1 MLRLPRRWNSAFT
14 VLVGIF
20 FCGLLI
26 KQFGRTSNTRHGPRY
41 HPIHTNKLPSRN
53 AEALPNIQ
61 FTFPEETEAERND
74 RYKKRLAV
82 KETFVRSWD
91 AYKELA
97 WGFDELRPVTGTPAT
112 TFGGWGAT
120 LVDSLDTL
128 WIMGMKEEF
137 EAAVEAVT
145 DIDFTISNQ
154 TNVNI
159 FETTIRYLG
168 GLIGAYDVTRS
179 AYPALLAKAVELG
192 DILYQAFDTPQRI
205 PVSRWDWLRP
215 GQLPADRVIVAE
227 LGSLTLEFTRLS
239 EITGDSKY
247 YDAVYRVMLAF
258 EMSQEETRIPGLWP
272 TIVDARRLAFS
283 GTHFTIGGMSD
294 SLYEYLTKEY
304 ILLGGTVPSYRT
316 MYEAALDA
324 MKKFLFFRPNA
335 PDRKDLLS
343 DGPPQPFWATDVLFP
358 GSTYVG
364 SDGSMVQ
371 EPLVQHLGCFAGGMV
386 ALAAKTFHRESEDMA
401 IAKRLVD
408 GCIWAYDA
416 SPLGIMPELFH
427 LATCDD
433 PASCI
438 WDEASWLRAVTT
450 MAAND
455 DSATSLSLEDFARG
469 VIKKQ
474 HLQPGFANI
483 RDHKYLLRPEA
494 IESIFILY
502 RITGEK
508 YLLDAAWGMFN
519 SIAAAT
525 WTKHAYA
532 AVADVTV
539 EPGEVEHQ
547 NTMESFWLAETLKY
561 FYLIFSEDDLVSLD
575 EFVL

>member
-1 MLRLPRRWNSAFT
+1 MLTIF
-14 VLVGIF
+14 VGIF

-26 KQFGRTSNTRHGPRY
+26 RQFGRKSNTHDIRY
-41 HPIHTNKLPSRN
+41 RPIHRNKLPSGN
-53 AEALPNIQ
+53 AEVLPNIQ
-61 FTFPEETEAERND
+61 FTFPAETEAEGND
-74 RYKKRLAV
+74 RYRKQLAV

-97 WGFDELRPVTGTPAT
+97 WGFDELRPLTGTPAT

-137 EAAVEAVT
+137 EEAVEVVSN
-145 DIDFTISNQ
+145 IDFTISNQ
-154 TNVNI
+154 TNVNV

-168 GLIGAYDVTRS
+168 GLLGAYDVTRS
-179 AYPALLAKAVELG
+179 AYPALLTKAVELG

-239 EITGDSKY
+239 EITGDLKY

-258 EMSQEETRIPGLWP
+258 EMSQQDTRIPGLWP
-272 TIVDARRLAFS
+272 TIVDASRLTFS
-283 GTHFTIGGMSD
+283 GTHFTVGGMSD

-316 MYEAALDA
+316 MYEAALKA
-324 MKKFLFFRPNA
+324 MKRFLFFRPNA

-343 DGPPQPFWATDVLFP
+343 DEPPQPFWAADILFP
-358 GSTYVG
+358 GSTYLA
-364 SDGSMVQ
+364 SDGRMVK

-386 ALAAKTFHRESEDMA
+386 ALAAKTFERESEDMA
-401 IAKRLVD
+401 IAKKLVD
-408 GCIWAYDA
+408 GCIWAYDT

-433 PASCI
+433 PVSCI
-438 WDEASWLRAVTT
+438 WDEASWLRAVAT

-455 DSATSLSLEDFARG
+455 DSVSLSEDFARD
-469 VIKKQ
+469 VVEER
-474 HLQPGFANI
+474 HLRPGFANI
-483 RDHKYLLRPEA
+483 RDRKYLLRPEA

-508 YLLDAAWGMFN
+508 YLLDAAWRMFN
-519 SIAAAT
+519 SIIAAT

-539 EPGEVEHQ
+539 DPAKVEHQ
-547 NTMESFWLAETLKY
+547 DIMESFWLAETLKY